1 MHNNSASSNQAGGGA
16 VGGGSYSSLFAGSFT
31 ATAAISLSPSSGGV
45 GALHG
50 TTTNP
55 NNNNGCN
62 TAFSDVD
69 MSLYDFDLLT
79 SPAPNV
85 KVAPLSAEELMHSF
99 AADSYSGSIGPS
111 PCYKT
116 DFLGDDLD
124 HIMQI
129 LVGI

>member
-1 MHNNSASSNQAGGGA
+1 MHNNSASSNQGGGGA
-16 VGGGSYSSLFAGSFT
+16 GGGGSYSSLFAGSFT
-31 ATAAISLSPSSGGV
+31 ATAAISLSPSSGGM

-55 NNNNGCN
+55 NSNGCN

-99 AADSYSGSIGPS
+99 PADSYSGSIGPS

>member
-1 MHNNSASSNQAGGGA
+1 MHVNNSSVMMNVSTSCAHDA
-16 VGGGSYSSLFAGSFT
+16 
-31 ATAAISLSPSSGGV
+31 
-45 GALHG
+45 
-50 TTTNP
+50 
-55 NNNNGCN
+55 
-62 TAFSDVD
+62 AFSDVD

-79 SPAPNV
+79 SAAPNV

-99 AADSYSGSIGPS
+99 PADTYSGGLSPS